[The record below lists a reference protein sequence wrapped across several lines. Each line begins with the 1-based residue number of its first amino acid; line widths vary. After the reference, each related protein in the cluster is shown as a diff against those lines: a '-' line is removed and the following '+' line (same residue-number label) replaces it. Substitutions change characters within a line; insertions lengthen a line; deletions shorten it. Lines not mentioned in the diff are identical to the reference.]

1 MNRKRKM
8 VLLIDDESSI
18 RRNLALSLNQLG
30 YDTEPAEDGVSGLKK
45 LDMFM
50 KHDITPAAVVLDI
63 QLPDILGTKLATIIK
78 FRYPGVP
85 VILIT
90 GFVDKLNPEE
100 IVDMNIKA
108 LVQKPFNAEQLVEHF
123 VETPAEAVQPEA
135 EIEEDISRSGYLL
148 VKLEKGADFAET
160 YKNLYFMDNVVYCD
174 ATRGDHDIFM
184 LIQGGSMDEIRSV
197 AENQVPNLEGVADVK
212 LLEVGNPFL
221 DDATTEVLN
230 AAEDALSEGPSGF
243 GKERKMSNK
252 VCSYILLDVEKE
264 KLDKVYPTLKLDEN
278 VVFCDYTSGDHSIV
292 LFVQGSFYTD
302 IDRFIEERVLPIDG
316 ILKVKKF
323 PVVNLF
329 EM

>member
-1 MNRKRKM
+1 MNKKRKM

-100 IVDMNIKA
+100 VVDMNIKA
-108 LVQKPFNAEQLVEHF
+108 LVQKPFHAEQLLEHF
-123 VETPAEAVQPEA
+123 VELPAEEA
-135 EIEEDISRSGYLL
+135 KPDTDVAEEISRSGYLL

-160 YKNLYFMDNVVYCD
+160 YRKLYYMDDVVYCD
-174 ATRGDHDIFM
+174 ATKGDHDIFM
-184 LIQGGSMDEIRSV
+184 LVQGGSMEEIRSMRERV
-197 AENQVPNLEGVADVK
+197 SETAGVADVK

-221 DDATTEVLN
+221 DDATTDMLN
-230 AAEDALSEGPSGF
+230 AAEDALSEGPGGF
-243 GKERKMSNK
+243 GKERKMSKK

-302 IDRFIEERVLPIDG
+302 IDKFIEERVLSMDG

>member
-1 MNRKRKM
+1 MNKKRKM

-18 RRNLALSLNQLG
+18 RRNLALSLSQLG
-30 YDTEPAEDGVSGLKK
+30 YETEPAEDGVSGLKK
-45 LDMFM
+45 LDMLM
-50 KHDITPAAVVLDI
+50 KHDVTPAAVVLDI

-100 IVDMNIKA
+100 IVDLNIKA

-123 VETPAEAVQPEA
+123 VEEPVEAAIPETD
-135 EIEEDISRSGYLL
+135 ESTDISRSGYLL
-148 VKLEKGADFAET
+148 VKLEEGSDFADT
-160 YKNLYFMDNVVYCD
+160 YRKLYYMENVVYCD

-184 LIQGGSMDEIRSV
+184 LVQGGSMEEIRAIANDKVS
-197 AENQVPNLEGVADVK
+197 NIEGVSSVEF
-212 LLEVGNPFL
+212 LEIANPFL
-221 DDATTEVLN
+221 DDATNEVLE
-230 AAEDALSEGPSGF
+230 AAEDALSADPAGF
-243 GKERKMSNK
+243 NKGRNMANK

-264 KLDKVYPTLKLDEN
+264 KLDRIYPALKLDDN
-278 VVFCDYTSGDHSIV
+278 VIFCDYTTGNHNIV

-302 IDRFIEERVLPIDG
+302 IDSFIEEKVLPLEG
-316 ILKVKKF
+316 ILKIKKF